1 MAVKRW
7 VVRVVEF
14 TSTDPLKDPHRQ
26 TLSGLWL
33 EQLRRL
39 DLIHWIIQDEMVTID
54 GKEMFKQVFDIYCP
68 QRISTQETKF
78 WAERHA
84 ERMQSFGLSAVA
96 APEWKAGD
104 ARPS

>member
-14 TSTDPLKDPHRQ
+14 TPTDPFKDYSHR
-26 TLSGLWL
+26 TLSGVWL

-39 DLIHWIIQDEMVTID
+39 DMINLIIQDEIVEVA
-54 GKEMFKQVFDIYCP
+54 GQEMFKNVFDIYCP

-84 ERMQSFGLSAVA
+84 ERMVTFGLNAAA